1 MNPGEVIAGRYVGIA
16 ELAAGGMGVTYRAWD
31 QVSARPVVIKMPNQA
46 CLSDSVLLARFRREI
61 DLMSALPHPGIVPIV
76 DHGDFRGNPFVA
88 MPFLPGGA
96 LSDRMAGREGKGQ
109 VRHINT
115 IRAWLPA
122 MAEALDFLHRN
133 QVVHRDVKPSNIFF
147 NSFWAACLGDF
158 GLAKDGGGL
167 VGQDLT
173 ATNTG
178 LGTLSYTAPEQMQG
192 SRRVDGRADQYSLA
206 VTVFEYLAGR
216 KPFTGEK
223 EHIVIEILQR
233 DPPDLD
239 TLVSGAPRSLSR
251 AVRRA
256 LSRSPEERF
265 RTCREFCEAVCQDV
279 LPWVGQ
285 KDVARMLCPG
295 CKRVV
300 KLRLSAAGRSGP
312 CPKCRV
318 PITAAND
325 LSAFWLVSENPAEAT
340 LESVDELLEALP
352 VELEDGEG
360 AELEVLE
367 PASDWGNS
375 QAPTPYKLR
384 GSGIGLRGKRWS
396 EQDMKKV
403 VPVVFAL
410 VGVLVAV
417 LAVLVLNFQGCGN
430 SLSNTEKGGQVVE
443 PVVLGEEEAAG
454 RVANHEG
461 RGPLVLDGYQEFGP
475 GAAVALANAKCS
487 LALKDLQRV
496 SVEDAI
502 NLIESAGSAK
512 NGLTLGI
519 TRIVPEIA
527 VELAQYPGANLW
539 LDRLEVL
546 DSVSA
551 EVLSEFK
558 GECLSLD
565 GLKKMDANVA
575 AELVDFAG
583 KLIIGVG
590 ELEENVAQQLSGH
603 RGGELWL
610 NKVTKMA
617 PKAANAFQGFKQSL
631 SLDGLKKLSPEEAE
645 SLAQVEGALYLKG
658 LERLSQAEAKSLAG
672 YRGGDLWL
680 SGLKVLDANAA
691 AEFSVYEGSLH
702 FDGIKEL
709 DDVAVAQSLSRV
721 KGGLDLNGLTS
732 LDPEVAKALASLQ
745 GQLDLDWVKSLSVG
759 VAQALSNCGAEIY
772 LRGVTEIEAGVAEA
786 LSKKKVGKLALG
798 GLKGLGSADEELLRT
813 NPLISFTKVP

>member
-1 MNPGEVIAGRYVGIA
+1 MNPGEVIAGRYVVIA
-16 ELAAGGMGVTYRAWD
+16 ELAAGGMGITYRAWD
-31 QVSARPVVIKMPNQA
+31 QVSARPVVIKMPNQV

-88 MPFLPGGA
+88 MRFLPGGA

-109 VRHINT
+109 VQHFNT
-115 IRAWLPA
+115 LRAWLPA
-122 MAEALDFLHRN
+122 MAAALDFLHRN

-147 NSFWAACLGDF
+147 DSFWAACLGDF

-239 TLVSGAPRSLSR
+239 TLVSGVPRSLSK
-251 AVRRA
+251 AVRQA

-295 CKRVV
+295 CKRVI
-300 KLRLSAAGRSGP
+300 KLRLTAAGRSGP

-340 LESVDELLEALP
+340 VESVDELLEALP

-367 PASDWGNS
+367 PASGWGNS
-375 QAPTPYKLR
+375 QAPMPYKLR
-384 GSGIGLRGKRWS
+384 GSGIGLRAKRWS

-417 LAVLVLNFQGCGN
+417 LAIVVLNFQG
-430 SLSNTEKGGQVVE
+430 KGGQVVE
-443 PVVLGEEEAAG
+443 PVVLGEEKAAEL
-454 RVANHEG
+454 VANHK
-461 RGPLVLDGYQEFGP
+461 GPGYLNLNGYQELGP

-487 LALKDLQRV
+487 LVLEDLQRL
-496 SVEDAI
+496 SVDDAK
-502 NLIESAGSAK
+502 NLIKSGSAK
-512 NGLTLGI
+512 NALTLGI

-527 VELAQYPGANLW
+527 GELAQYPGANLW

-565 GLKKMDANVA
+565 GLKKLDANVA

-645 SLAQVEGALYLKG
+645 SLAQVQGSLYLKG

-672 YRGGDLWL
+672 YRGGHLWL
-680 SGLKVLDANAA
+680 SGLNALDANAA
-691 AEFSVYEGSLH
+691 AEFVVYEGYLH
-702 FDGIKEL
+702 LDGIKEL
-709 DDVAVAQSLSRV
+709 DDVAVARSLSRV

-732 LDPEVAKALASLQ
+732 LDSEVAKALASFE
-745 GQLDLDWVKSLSVG
+745 GQLDLDWVRSLSVG
-759 VAQALSNCGAEIY
+759 VAQALSNCSAEIY

-786 LSKKKVGKLALG
+786 LSKKKVGKVKLG
-798 GLKGLGSADEELLRT
+798 ELKDLGSEDEELLRS
-813 NPLISFTKVP
+813 NSLISFGKSP